1 MKRRKALKQIGLGVT
16 AGMAL
21 PAWLSSC
28 DKESPGPEIKY
39 DGVVG
44 IIGAGAAGLIAAD
57 ILISKGVKVKV
68 FEATNRVGG
77 RVCSLHRT
85 DAPSDSLIMF
95 PNNYPYS
102 DFPFELG
109 ADRVNGSDSKW
120 GEILKIRKI
129 PTVNFRELSADRY
142 VINNAVK
149 TESEALSDSDFVAA
163 KNFKDNFPTFTGAP
177 GLSVKQAATNAGV
190 VAGMQGLIN
199 SWLGVPYGSSSD
211 RIGANALA
219 NGLSLIGH
227 DGVELTLRN
236 NPMQDTLL
244 SVYGRVVRSIKFNTV
259 VQSVNYTGD
268 LIEVAHS
275 TGSDTV
281 NKLIVTVPVSILKA
295 GDIAFSP
302 GLPASKLTA
311 LSRIGMEASMRV
323 LLEFK
328 RNFWGEDVAAI
339 IGSAEGPMIL
349 NAGVGRSTLNKAM
362 SITINGPKAE
372 AFSLMTGDQVVES
385 LIAEMD
391 VWFNGK
397 ATENIRRSTLAGE
410 ENKLLYTIKDWTK
423 DPFFKGGFSFPLT
436 GGVPA
441 DRDALAAPVNGKLFF
456 AGEATDITGEF
467 GTVSGALKSGE
478 RAAFEVIDE
487 IVQ

>member
-1 MKRRKALKQIGLGVT
+1 MKRRKALKRIGLGVT
-16 AGMAL
+16 AGLAL

-28 DKESPGPEIKY
+28 EKESPGPEINY

-57 ILISKGVKVKV
+57 ILVSKGVKVKV
-68 FEATNRVGG
+68 FEATGRVGG

-109 ADRVNGSDSKW
+109 ADRITGSDSKW
-120 GEILKIRKI
+120 GEILKIRKV
-129 PTVNFRELSADRY
+129 PTINFRNLSSDRY
-142 VINNAVK
+142 VIANTVK
-149 TESEALSDSDFVAA
+149 TETDALLNSDFVTA
-163 KNFKDNFPTFTGAP
+163 KNFKDSFPSFTGSA
-177 GLSVKQAATNAGV
+177 GISVRQAATGAGV
-190 VAGMQGLIN
+190 VPGMQSIIN

-219 NGLSLIGH
+219 NGLAQIEH
-227 DGVELTLRN
+227 DGVELTLST

-244 SVYGRVVRSIKFNTV
+244 SVYSRVVSKIQFNTV

-268 LIEVAHS
+268 LIQITHS
-275 TGSDTV
+275 GGSDTV
-281 NKLIVTVPVSILKA
+281 NKLIVTVPVAILKA

-302 GLPASKLTA
+302 GLPASKLSA

-339 IGSAEGPMIL
+339 IGSTEGPVML
-349 NAGVGRSTLNKAM
+349 NAGVGRSTLNKAL

-372 AFSLMTGDQVVES
+372 AYSAMTGDAIVENI
-385 LIAEMD
+385 IAEMD
-391 VWFNGK
+391 TWFSGQ
-397 ATENIRRSTLAGE
+397 ATENVRRSTLAGE

-423 DPFFKGGFSFPLT
+423 DPFAKGGFSFPLT
-436 GGVPA
+436 SGIPT
-441 DRDALAAPVNGKLFF
+441 DRDALAEPVSGKLFF

-478 RAAFEVIDE
+478 RAAFEVIDA
-487 IVQ
+487 ITV

>member
-16 AGMAL
+16 AGLAL

-28 DKESPGPEIKY
+28 DKESPGPEINY

-68 FEATNRVGG
+68 FEAANRVGG

-109 ADRVNGSDSKW
+109 ADRVNGSNSKW
-120 GEILKIRKI
+120 GEILKIRKV
-129 PTVNFRELSADRY
+129 PLVDFRTLSADRY
-142 VINNAVK
+142 VIDNAVK
-149 TESEALSDSDFVAA
+149 TEAEALGNSDFAAA
-163 KNFKDNFPTFTGAP
+163 KNFRDNFSTFTGGA

-190 VAGMQGLIN
+190 GAGMQGLIN
-199 SWLGVPYGSSSD
+199 SWLGVPYGSSSE

-219 NGLSLIGH
+219 NGLSLIEH

-244 SVYGRVVRSIKFNTV
+244 SVYSRVVPSIKFNTV

-268 LIEVAHS
+268 LIEITHNG
-275 TGSDTV
+275 GSETV

-311 LSRIGMEASMRV
+311 LSRIGMEASMRI
-323 LLEFK
+323 LIEFK
-328 RNFWGEDVAAI
+328 RNFWGEDVAAM
-339 IGSAEGPMIL
+339 IGSTEGPMML
-349 NAGVGRSTLNKAM
+349 NAGVGRSTLNKAL
-362 SITINGPKAE
+362 SITVNGPKAE
-372 AFSLMTGDQVVES
+372 AYSLMTGDQVVES
-385 LIAEMD
+385 IIAEMD
-391 VWFNGK
+391 VWFNGD
-397 ATENIRRSTLAGE
+397 ATENVRRSTLAGE

-423 DPFFKGGFSFPLT
+423 DPFAKGGFSFPLT
-436 GGVPA
+436 GGIPA
-441 DRDALAAPVNGKLFF
+441 DRNVLAAPVDGKLFF
-456 AGEATDITGEF
+456 AGEATDTTGEF
-467 GTVSGALKSGE
+467 GTISGALKSGE
-478 RAAFEVIDE
+478 RAAFEVIDA
-487 IVQ
+487 IVP

>member
-1 MKRRKALKQIGLGVT
+1 VKRRKALKQIGLGVT
-16 AGMAL
+16 AGLAL

-28 DKESPGPEIKY
+28 DKESPGPEINY

-57 ILISKGVKVKV
+57 ILISKGVRVKV

-120 GEILKIRKI
+120 GEILKIRKV

-142 VINNAVK
+142 VIDSTVK
-149 TESEALSDSDFVAA
+149 TEAEALTNSDFTTA
-163 KNFKDNFPTFTGAP
+163 KSFRDNFSTFTGGS

-190 VAGMQGLIN
+190 AAGMQEIIN

-219 NGLSLIGH
+219 NALSLIEH

-244 SVYGRVVRSIKFNTV
+244 SVYSRVIPSIQFNTV
-259 VQSVNYTGD
+259 VQSVNYSGD
-268 LIEVAHS
+268 LVEITHS
-275 TGSDTV
+275 AGSDTV

-295 GDIAFSP
+295 GDIVFSP

-339 IGSAEGPMIL
+339 IGSAEGPMML
-349 NAGVGRSTLNKAM
+349 NAGVGRSTLNKTL

-372 AFSLMTGDQVVES
+372 AFSLLTGDQVVES
-385 LIAEMD
+385 IIAEMD
-391 VWFNGK
+391 VWFNGD
-397 ATENIRRSTLAGE
+397 ATENIRRSTLTGE

-441 DRDALAAPVNGKLFF
+441 DRDALAAPVDRKLFF
-456 AGEATDITGEF
+456 AGEATDTTGEF

-487 IVQ
+487 IVE

>member
-1 MKRRKALKQIGLGVT
+1 MRRRKALKQIGLGVT
-16 AGMAL
+16 AGLAL

-28 DKESPGPEIKY
+28 EKERPGPEINY

-68 FEATNRVGG
+68 FEANNRVGG

-109 ADRVNGSDSKW
+109 ADRINGSNSKW
-120 GEILKIRKI
+120 GEILKIRKV
-129 PTVNFRELSADRY
+129 PTVNFRTLSADRY
-142 VINNAVK
+142 VLNDVVK
-149 TESEALSDSDFVAA
+149 TETEALLNADFATA
-163 KNFKDNFPTFTGAP
+163 KGFRDNFSTFTGSAS
-177 GLSVKQAATNAGV
+177 LSVQQAATNAGV
-190 VAGMQGLIN
+190 AAGMQQLVN
-199 SWLGVPYGSSSD
+199 SWLGIPYGSSHN

-219 NGLSLIGH
+219 NALSLIEH
-227 DGVELTLRN
+227 DGIELTLSN

-244 SVYGRVVRSIKFNTV
+244 SVYSRVIPSIQFNAV
-259 VQSVNYTGD
+259 VQSVNYAGD
-268 LIEVAHS
+268 LIEITHS
-275 TGSDTV
+275 AGSHTV

-302 GLPASKLTA
+302 GLPASKLSA
-311 LSRIGMEASMRV
+311 MSRIGMEASMRV
-323 LLEFK
+323 LIEFK

-339 IGSAEGPMIL
+339 IGSTESPMML
-349 NAGVGRSTLNKAM
+349 NAGVGRSTLNKAL

-372 AFSLMTGDQVVES
+372 AFSLMTGDEVVES
-385 LIAEMD
+385 IIAEMD
-391 VWFNGK
+391 VWFNGD
-397 ATENIRRSTLAGE
+397 ATENVRRSTLAGE

-423 DPFFKGGFSFPLT
+423 DPFAKGGFSFPLT
-436 GGVPA
+436 GGIPA
-441 DRDALAAPVNGKLFF
+441 DRETLAAPVDGKLFF
-456 AGEATDITGEF
+456 AGEATDTTGEF
-467 GTVSGALKSGE
+467 GTISGALKSGE

-487 IVQ
+487 IVA